1 MLRSGNLLFLVGLK
15 VDILLRLAPSLFIL
29 IGVSN
34 YLDESDPPKGNW
46 LPATDTEFYLLWN
59 GLLGFKASNRAI
71 LRTVLIFYY
80 KF

>member
-15 VDILLRLAPSLFIL
+15 VDILLRLPPSLFIL

-46 LPATDTEFYLLWN
+46 LPATDMEFYLSWN
-59 GLLGFKASNRAI
+59 GLGFKASNRAI